1 VFAVAVLGAD
11 PKIRPGD
18 EVVVIGAKDEVL
30 GVGRSE
36 MSGNEMCEFEKGCA
50 VSVRHKV
57 D

>member
-1 VFAVAVLGAD
+1 VFSVAVLGAD
-11 PKIRPGD
+11 PNIRPGD
-18 EVVVIGAKDEVL
+18 EVVVISPDDEVL

-36 MSGNEMCEFEKGCA
+36 MSGIEMCEFEKGRA